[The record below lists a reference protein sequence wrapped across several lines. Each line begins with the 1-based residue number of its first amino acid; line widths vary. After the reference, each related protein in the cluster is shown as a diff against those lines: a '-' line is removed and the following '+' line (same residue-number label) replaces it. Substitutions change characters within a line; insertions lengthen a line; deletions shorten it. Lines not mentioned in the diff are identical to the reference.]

1 MHRIIIGVMGPGQAT
16 RPVRQ
21 LAYQLGKAIAAEGW
35 VTLSGGRNA
44 GVMDE
49 VNRGAKDGGGLTI
62 GILPGVR
69 INKVSEYVDIPI
81 MTGMGSAR
89 NNINIL
95 TASVVVACGLGAGTA
110 SEVALAIKAGKPVIL
125 LGIDAQS
132 VSFFQQLDMQ
142 QNVKNTESVPE
153 VINLIRYIFSS
164 QKN

>member
-1 MHRIIIGVMGPGQAT
+1 MHRFIIGVMGPGQAT
-16 RPVRQ
+16 RPLRQ

-49 VNRGAKDGGGLTI
+49 VSRGAKDGGGLTI

-95 TASVVVACGLGAGTA
+95 TANVIVACGLGAGTA
-110 SEVALAIKAGKPVIL
+110 SEVALAIKAGKPIIL
-125 LGIDAQS
+125 LGMDAQS
-132 VSFFQQLDMQ
+132 VSFFQQLDMRNSVRYTE
-142 QNVKNTESVPE
+142 NVTEAML
-153 VINLIRYIFSS
+153 LIQGIFAS